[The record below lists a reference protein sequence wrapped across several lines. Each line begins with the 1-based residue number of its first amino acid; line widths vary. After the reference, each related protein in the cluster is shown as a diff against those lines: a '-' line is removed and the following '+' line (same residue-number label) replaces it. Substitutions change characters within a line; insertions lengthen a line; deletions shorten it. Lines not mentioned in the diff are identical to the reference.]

1 MALVTSGKI
10 DVKRLITHHYDI
22 EETSE
27 AFNTSRYGI
36 GDAIK
41 VMIHCQ
47 ARNKN
52 NKIKV

>member
-1 MALVTSGKI
+1 MALVTSGKV

-22 EETSE
+22 KETAE
-27 AFNTSRYGI
+27 AFHTSRYGI

-47 ARNKN
+47 NRDKN
-52 NKIKV
+52 NKV